1 MARARDIA
9 NIINIAPSIYA
20 TEDEAV
26 LKSLVDA
33 KGDLLAGTADNT
45 AGRLA
50 VGTNGQVL
58 IADSSQS
65 TGLNWANESGKPGVW
80 TTYTPI
86 LSQTVTV
93 STSTT
98 TGRYVR
104 FGSLV
109 IVRVRLIASSSG
121 TAGGI
126 ITVSLPITASPA
138 YSVFGI
144 SGSGIIFKAAT
155 NVQHHVALHNA
166 ASTVAF
172 VSDISG
178 GGNFGQQSSFQ
189 LVSGDYVSFT
199 TMYEVAP

>member
-1 MARARDIA
+1 
-9 NIINIAPSIYA
+9 
-20 TEDEAV
+20 
-26 LKSLVDA
+26 
-33 KGDLLAGTADNT
+33 
-45 AGRLA
+45 
-50 VGTNGQVL
+50 
-58 IADSSQS
+58 
-65 TGLNWANESGKPGVW
+65 LNWANESGKPGVW

-126 ITVSLPITASPA
+126 ITASLPITADPV
-138 YSVFGI
+138 YSTFGI
-144 SGSGIIFKAAT
+144 SGNGIIFKAAT
-155 NVQHHVALHNA
+155 NVQHHVALHTA
-166 ASTVAF
+166 ASTVSF